1 MVSDLDRIRGINA
14 QIVTLD
20 TQIAQAEAEAS
31 MLEHIDDD
39 AQRDAI
45 VTESYDD
52 RVTAKMTHAD
62 VTRIE
67 SHVRSMQRNRGRLV
81 NTRDRLIGRLS
92 AQ

>member
-1 MVSDLDRIRGINA
+1 MVSSLERIRGINA

-20 TQIAQAEAEAS
+20 EQIAQAEAELS

-45 VTESYDD
+45 VTERYED
-52 RVTAKMTHAD
+52 RSTARMTHAD
-62 VTRIE
+62 VARLE
-67 SHVRSMQRNRGRLV
+67 RHVRNMQRNQKRLV
-81 NTRDRLIGRLS
+81 GTRDRLIRRLA